1 MFYKKKVKVCAK
13 CGRKYYSGG
22 TYSKN
27 NLGEICSPCGTI
39 EYLESIYTGEALE
52 KETQKVLD
60 LYTSTGLTGWCE

>member
-13 CGRKYYSGG
+13 CGRKYNSRG

-27 NLGEICSPCGTI
+27 NLGEICSPCGII

-52 KETQKVLD
+52 KET
-60 LYTSTGLTGWCE
+60 